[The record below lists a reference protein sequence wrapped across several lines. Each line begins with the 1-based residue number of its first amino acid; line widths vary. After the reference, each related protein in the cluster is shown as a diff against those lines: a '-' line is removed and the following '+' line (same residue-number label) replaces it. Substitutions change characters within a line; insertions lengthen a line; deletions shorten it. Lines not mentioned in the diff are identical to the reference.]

1 MNLTPEQEAKALAA
15 LEAKEAR
22 TLAQV
27 IPVKKGAI
35 DRNSIS
41 ESINDATGAG
51 LSAEVDQTVVAPVV
65 IPHSGLS
72 AKILQFLLGN

>member
-1 MNLTPEQEAKALAA
+1 MNLTPEQETAALAA

-35 DRNSIS
+35 DRNSVSDTVDEVTVSGIS
-41 ESINDATGAG
+41 SDVEQ
-51 LSAEVDQTVVAPVV
+51 VVVAPVV